1 MPTQDKAAIIR
12 AIFAAYL
19 SNDRKAVED
28 AFTDDF
34 RFTSPYDDEIDKA
47 TYFVRCWRVADW
59 IERHELEKIL
69 VGGNEAFVT
78 YKSSPR
84 TAGVSETPSS
94 SASLATRSNVSMSIS
109 APPTRTVFSSGRAKA
124 DRSCLMSLTL
134 HFHPLASY
142 CHKVLI
148 ALYENDTPFTPNL
161 VDLSNETARAALLK
175 LWPIGKFP
183 VLRDDAR
190 NETVPESTV
199 IIEYFDRHYPG
210 RTQFIPGDAD
220 RAWQTRLRDRFY
232 DLYVHEPMQKIVG
245 DRLRPEGKKDSHG
258 VEEAKA
264 RLRTSY
270 RMIDQAMAM
279 PRWAMGDAF
288 SLADC
293 AAAPALFYANEVM
306 PFGESHKNVAAYLDR
321 LKARPSYARVLKEA
335 EPYFAMFPR

>member
-1 MPTQDKAAIIR
+1 
-12 AIFAAYL
+12 
-19 SNDRKAVED
+19 
-28 AFTDDF
+28 
-34 RFTSPYDDEIDKA
+34 
-47 TYFVRCWRVADW
+47 
-59 IERHELEKIL
+59 
-69 VGGNEAFVT
+69 
-78 YKSSPR
+78 
-84 TAGVSETPSS
+84 
-94 SASLATRSNVSMSIS
+94 
-109 APPTRTVFSSGRAKA
+109 
-124 DRSCLMSLTL
+124 MSLTL

-148 ALYENDTPFTPNL
+148 ALYENDTPFTPNV
-161 VDLSNETARAALLK
+161 VDLSNERARAALLK

-183 VLRDDAR
+183 VLADEARDQ
-190 NETVPESTV
+190 TIPESTV
-199 IIEYFDRHYPG
+199 IIEYLDRHYPG
-210 RTQFIPGDAD
+210 TTRFIPAEVD

-245 DRLRPEGKKDSHG
+245 DRLRTDGNKDPHG

-270 RMIDQAMAM
+270 RMIDQEMVT
-279 PRWAMGDAF
+279 RSWAMGEAF

-306 PFGESHKNVAAYLDR
+306 SFGESHANLAAYFVR